1 MHIFW
6 NLFSPEQIACWK
18 QFMGTLTDLRNIRKT
33 LIDIFIYIHE
43 ELKKSFSAVHFNWLS
58 LFNLAL
64 TDNKVWE
71 N

>member
-1 MHIFW
+1 
-6 NLFSPEQIACWK
+6 
-18 QFMGTLTDLRNIRKT
+18 MGTLTDLRNIRKT